1 VDEPT
6 DASEEPEPI
15 MLEEED
21 QDDLVAAILDA
32 NVGLREADTR
42 RQAPTSLPI
51 QSLLERHLVPAPSSS
66 MALGSLLERHLVP
79 VLPSSMTFQSL
90 LERDLVPAAYSSMA
104 SQSVLERQLAPALS
118 SGAACSLCQC

>member
-1 VDEPT
+1 M

-42 RQAPTSLPI
+42 RQAHIIALSVTSGKEPCAYIVLI
-51 QSLLERHLVPAPSSS
+51 NGLSITSGKAACTGIVLR
-66 MALGSLLERHLVP
+66 GSLQFV
-79 VLPSSMTFQSL
+79 
-90 LERDLVPAAYSSMA
+90 
-104 SQSVLERQLAPALS
+104 SVLR
-118 SGAACSLCQC
+118 SLQHPLN

>member
-1 VDEPT
+1 MDEPT

-51 QSLLERHLVPAPSSS
+51 QSLLERHLVP
-66 MALGSLLERHLVP
+66 